1 MGFFSNLF
9 ENDTEEQIKEKSSVK
24 NSITGKVVE
33 GSLKAVR
40 TVYNKK
46 VAFINSIS
54 DIEPDWFFCAE
65 EVVSSQ
71 HSKLCKEYENLQ
83 EQKSKIKDEIVNAQK
98 EKDSYT
104 KILQQDDLD
113 SDTKKRMYDKNL
125 EITQVIEQLTN
136 EFEQSEL
143 CIKNKADE
151 IIKNLSLVE
160 KNLVECEKCV
170 RQYNVESLFV
180 KYELPLVESLFVKLE
195 DIKHG
200 NYESVPEKLE
210 SYLAKIDEADIFH
223 PIVCFFRGKQ
233 LVSEGQ
239 YGRAIPL
246 IHKTIL
252 WCPDCVEYHEVLL
265 EAYNG
270 IGNETAVK
278 VEKDIIEMLR

>member
-1 MGFFSNLF
+1 MGFFSSLF
-9 ENDTEEQIKEKSSVK
+9 EKNTEEQIREEKSIK
-24 NSITGKVVE
+24 NSITDKVVE

-40 TVYNKK
+40 TMYNKK

-54 DIEPDWFFCAE
+54 DIEPDWLFCEE

-71 HSKLCKEYENLQ
+71 HSKLCKEYEKLL
-83 EQKSKIKDEIVNAQK
+83 EQKSKIKDEIANAQK

-113 SDTKKRMYDKNL
+113 YDKRKEVFNRNY

-136 EFEQSEL
+136 KFEKSEL
-143 CIKNKADE
+143 GIKNKADE

-160 KNLVECEKCV
+160 KNLAECEKCV

-180 KYELPLVESLFVKLE
+180 KYELPLLE

-223 PIVCFFRGKQ
+223 PIVCFYRCKQ
-233 LVSEGQ
+233 LVLEGQ
-239 YGRAIPL
+239 YSRAIPL

-270 IGNETAVK
+270 IGNEMAVK